1 MTLSGYIAA
10 TLRAAILFH
19 NFNISGIYRLG
30 DLISQR
36 IFITWVLSDIYL
48 YNISVE
54 QRGAPGRQKGHLL
67 VFLEKWAEGGRE
79 IYHKKKNVC
88 MALAFCAACKPD
100 ECMLTGALFV
110 NSFSPQIKQPQ
121 GKSLNSS
128 RSIYITGELKVNV
141 IAELD
146 GQDRKKKK

>member
-1 MTLSGYIAA
+1 
-10 TLRAAILFH
+10 
-19 NFNISGIYRLG
+19 
-30 DLISQR
+30 
-36 IFITWVLSDIYL
+36 
-48 YNISVE
+48 
-54 QRGAPGRQKGHLL
+54 
-67 VFLEKWAEGGRE
+67 
-79 IYHKKKNVC
+79 

-146 GQDRKKKK
+146 GQDRKKKNRKAFVLKKKQNEVTVSVGRRRGRQRGLGRCGNDFQALRYLTGRRVDGEVRGQGVS